1 MIVGL
6 LRTPETS
13 TIWCDDNLE
22 RQTQPASRP
31 EYEGCAP
38 TKTATTLCRT
48 IGKLA
53 CFGTSPDFLL
63 GQNRLEGKCAKV
75 SDFVLWARTAPEI
88 RFGSILRETLA
99 NSRA

>member
-22 RQTQPASRP
+22 RQTQPASRLGH
-31 EYEGCAP
+31 EGCAP

-53 CFGTSPDFLL
+53 CFGTNIMRYYELFEAADRSLFATTVVSG
-63 GQNRLEGKCAKV
+63 GQE
-75 SDFVLWARTAPEI
+75 E
-88 RFGSILRETLA
+88 
-99 NSRA
+99 